1 MDRSKGE
8 VWVFAEQEEGKLSEV
23 PFELLGKGRE
33 LADRLGVPLA
43 AVLMGDKVEGLAQ
56 SLFEGGADKVHL
68 VDDPALKVFR
78 NKAYR
83 HAFVK
88 LVKECSPQIV
98 IFGAIYLGIVAL
110 LPIVAGNLLTSIQ
123 NLAIGG
129 TSVIIVV
136 SVALETSKALEAQM
150 LMRHYK
156 GFLD

>member
-33 LADRLGVPLA
+33 LADKLGVPLA

-78 NKAYR
+78 NKAY
-83 HAFVK
+83 HAESEK
-88 LVKECSPQIV
+88 
-98 IFGAIYLGIVAL
+98 
-110 LPIVAGNLLTSIQ
+110 
-123 NLAIGG
+123 
-129 TSVIIVV
+129 
-136 SVALETSKALEAQM
+136 
-150 LMRHYK
+150 
-156 GFLD
+156 